1 MWALWQSRD
10 PARLADISGPRTMEG
25 LGPGRDAVEQTT
37 VDTQVW
43 MGFVGDDVK
52 VGAILD
58 TINREGG
65 GVLCYKYEDSP
76 SLAGRNLT
84 APRLRKA

>member
-10 PARLADISGPRTMEG
+10 PARLADISGPS
-25 LGPGRDAVEQTT
+25 LGPGRDTVEQTT
-37 VDTQVW
+37 VDTPVW

-58 TINREGG
+58 TMNREGG

-76 SLAGRNLT
+76 SLTGRNLT
-84 APRLRKA
+84 TPHLRKA

>member
-10 PARLADISGPRTMEG
+10 PARLADISGPRTLEG

-37 VDTQVW
+37 VDTPVW
-43 MGFVGDDVK
+43 MGFVGNDVK

-76 SLAGRNLT
+76 SLAGRNFT
-84 APRLRKA
+84 TPRLRKA